1 MKIQGKGSPMNAMA
15 GLQQSAASAA
25 GGIDLG
31 IVDKIMAGEKAAVDV
46 LAGKRDNLVKEKNG
60 YSAITTALG
69 DLASQLGNLKVPEKF
84 QRLKIESSHP
94 DVIGAEL
101 LDSAKNLKPGQ
112 FNLEVKELAGAAKF
126 LEQGFADVSESA
138 VGFGFMAIERGEGL
152 PDLDLTIEPGSTLK
166 DVADKINATAGG
178 VSASII
184 NTGIGD
190 EPFKLLVRS
199 EKTGDAA
206 RIKIDPDSTF
216 LDFKE
221 LGKAKNLS
229 MKFEDVDIARAG
241 NSFSDLVDGVKLTA
255 KKAMPGTNVS
265 LNISQD
271 IDSTST
277 GIKDFVEKYNKVY
290 SAMSGQLVPK
300 EGERASLGSA
310 SSLRQAMR
318 TLQSSVSQASGGV
331 VNVASGVTSRALSL
345 ADVGVTTNAKTGQLE
360 VNDDKLKKALSS
372 NYDGVMK
379 VFASSTEGP
388 GLAEKLGDAVKSLQ
402 DRQSGVVSLRQKT
415 LDEQIRRQDQQIE
428 RQQHMM
434 DEKQQRLQK
443 TFSDLNSKMQMMQS
457 QQQAMTAKLEA

>member
-1 MKIQGKGSPMNAMA
+1 MKIQGQGSPMSAIA
-15 GLQQSAASAA
+15 GAQQSVANAA

-31 IVDKIMAGEKAAVDV
+31 IVDKIMAGEKAAAGA

-60 YSAITTALG
+60 YSTITSALG
-69 DLASQLGNLKVPEKF
+69 ELASQLGNLSVPEKF

-112 FNLEVKELAGAAKF
+112 FNLEVKELAGAAKY
-126 LEQGFADVSESA
+126 LEQGFSDIADSS
-138 VGFGFMAIERGEGL
+138 VGFGFMAIERGGGL
-152 PDLDLTIEPGSTLK
+152 PDLDITLEPGSTLK
-166 DVADKINATAGG
+166 DVADKINASAGD
-178 VSASII
+178 VQASII

-199 EKTGDAA
+199 AKTGEAA

-221 LGKAKNLS
+221 LGKAKNLA
-229 MKFEDVDIARAG
+229 MKFEDVDVARAD
-241 NSFSDLVDGVKLTA
+241 NSFSDLIDGVKLTA

-271 IDSTST
+271 VENTAS
-277 GIKDFVEKYNKVY
+277 GVKDFVEKYNKVF
-290 SAMSGQLVPK
+290 SAMSDQMTPK
-300 EGERASLGSA
+300 EGERLSMGSA
-310 SSLRQAMR
+310 SSMRQAMR
-318 TLQSSVSQASGGV
+318 TLQSSVSQAGGQV
-331 VNVASGVTSRALSL
+331 VAGASAAARAMTL
-345 ADVGVTTNAKTGQLE
+345 ADAGVTTNAKTGKLE
-360 VNDDKLKKALSS
+360 VNEDKLKKALSS

-379 VFASSTEGP
+379 IFATSAEGP

-415 LDEQIRRQDQQIE
+415 LDDQIRRQDKEIE
-428 RQQHMM
+428 RQQQMM
-434 DEKQQRLQK
+434 DQKQQRLQK